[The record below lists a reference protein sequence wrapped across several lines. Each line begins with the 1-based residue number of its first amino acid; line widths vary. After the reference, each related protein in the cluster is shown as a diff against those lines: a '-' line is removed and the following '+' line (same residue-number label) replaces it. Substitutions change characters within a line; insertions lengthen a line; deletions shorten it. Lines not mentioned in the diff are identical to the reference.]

1 MKRTKTKHNKI
12 NCRKAKGIT
21 LVALVITI
29 VILIILA
36 TVTINVA
43 FGDGG
48 LIQRAQQAKN
58 LTEEATLKEQ
68 ETLNE
73 VMSEY
78 ANIMAEDSEIQEPVV
93 PTIPST
99 VEEAKQDKTVFPE
112 KTPIQDEK
120 GNTIVVPEGFK
131 LAEDSGD
138 TVQQGIV
145 IEDAFSEDANVR
157 GSQYVW
163 IPVGKFIK
171 DDGTESNEIVLGR
184 YTFNTSNGTPTLQQA
199 AYTNDNP
206 TNYTQSVVIDSYYSE
221 LSTYREGTASM
232 SSDGLNATAYEL
244 DKWVNSVKENGGYYI
259 GRYEASYASGS
270 STSNYKAASKISKNF
285 SDFSMSYSSGTLWN
299 NIIQLDASKVAIN
312 TYKNSSNGVR
322 SDLMNSYAWDT
333 AIVYIQEAGNTNYAN
348 QKGIDINTSLTNTGT
363 KQDEVCKI
371 NDMASNCV
379 EWTTEYSSGAN
390 NGYGYPCV
398 TRGSVFIFSNGF
410 TASRFY
416 RYATYSDPFGLSF
429 RLSLYLV

>member
-1 MKRTKTKHNKI
+1 M
-12 NCRKAKGIT
+12 
-21 LVALVITI
+21 
-29 VILIILA
+29 
-36 TVTINVA
+36 
-43 FGDGG
+43 D
-48 LIQRAQQAKN
+48 
-58 LTEEATLKEQ
+58 
-68 ETLNE
+68 
-73 VMSEY
+73 EY

-221 LSTYREGTASM
+221 LSTYREGTAS
-232 SSDGLNATAYEL
+232 SGTDGLNATAYEL
-244 DKWVNSVKENGGYYI
+244 DKWVESVKENGGYYI

-270 STSNYKAASKISKNF
+270 STSDYKAASKISKNF
-285 SDFSMSYSSGTLWN
+285 SEDSMSYTSKTLWN
-299 NIIQLDASKVAIN
+299 YIIQLDASKVAIN

-348 QKGIDINTSLTNTGT
+348 KTSVNSSLANTGAN
-363 KQDEVCKI
+363 KDEVCKI
-371 NDMASNCV
+371 NDMASNCY
-379 EWTTEYSSGAN
+379 EWTTEYSSSAS
-390 NGYGYPCV
+390 NGYAYPCV
-398 TRGSVFIFSNGF
+398 ARGGYFLGSTGY
-410 TASRFY
+410 TAFRGYTDAS
-416 RYATYSDPFGLSF
+416 YSGLNYCISF

>member
-1 MKRTKTKHNKI
+1 M
-12 NCRKAKGIT
+12 
-21 LVALVITI
+21 
-29 VILIILA
+29 
-36 TVTINVA
+36 
-43 FGDGG
+43 D
-48 LIQRAQQAKN
+48 
-58 LTEEATLKEQ
+58 
-68 ETLNE
+68 
-73 VMSEY
+73 EY
-78 ANIMAEDSEIQEPVV
+78 ANIMAQDSEIQEPIV
-93 PTIPST
+93 PEEPSE
-99 VEEAKQDKTVFPE
+99 VEQAKNDQTVFDT

-145 IEDAFSEDANVR
+145 IEDAFSEDENVR

-184 YTFNTSNGTPTLQQA
+184 YTFNRSNGTPTLQQA
-199 AYTNDNP
+199 AYTDDNP
-206 TNYTQSVVIDSYYSE
+206 TNYTQSVEIDPDYSE
-221 LSTYREGTASM
+221 LSTYRVGTAS
-232 SSDGLNATAYEL
+232 SGTDGLNATAYEL
-244 DKWVNSVKENGGYYI
+244 DKWVESVKANGGYYI

-270 STSNYKAASKISKNF
+270 STSDYKAASKISTSYKT
-285 SDFSMSYSSGTLWN
+285 SMSYKSGTLWN
-299 NIIQLDASKVAIN
+299 DITQLDASKVAIN

-348 QKGIDINTSLTNTGT
+348 QKGTDINTSLTNTGT

-371 NDMASNCV
+371 NDMASNCY
-379 EWTTEYSSGAN
+379 EWTTEYFSDTDGIRAF
-390 NGYGYPCV
+390 PCV
-398 TRGSVFIFSNGF
+398 NRGGVYSNSRPY
-410 TASRFY
+410 TADRDYST
-416 RYATYSDPFGLSF
+416 ATSSSNYISF

>member
-1 MKRTKTKHNKI
+1 MERTKTKHNKI

-184 YTFNTSNGTPTLQQA
+184 YTFANDENGTPTLQQA

-221 LSTYREGTASM
+221 LSTYRVGTASTGT
-232 SSDGLNATAYEL
+232 DGLNATAYEL
-244 DKWVNSVKENGGYYI
+244 DKWIDSVKSNGGYYI
-259 GRYEASYASGS
+259 GRYEASYASGNS
-270 STSNYKAASKISKNF
+270 ADNYKAASKESTGY
-285 SDFSMSYSSGTLWN
+285 STSSMSYNPGTLWN
-299 NIIQLDASKVAIN
+299 YITQPAASKVWRQ
-312 TYKNSSNGVR
+312 V
-322 SDLMNSYAWDT
+322 
-333 AIVYIQEAGNTNYAN
+333 Q
-348 QKGIDINTSLTNTGT
+348 
-363 KQDEVCKI
+363 
-371 NDMASNCV
+371 
-379 EWTTEYSSGAN
+379 
-390 NGYGYPCV
+390 
-398 TRGSVFIFSNGF
+398 
-410 TASRFY
+410 
-416 RYATYSDPFGLSF
+416 
-429 RLSLYLV
+429 

>member
-1 MKRTKTKHNKI
+1 MEMKRIKSI
-12 NCRKAKGIT
+12 EERGIT

-36 TVTINVA
+36 TVTINAA
-43 FGDGG
+43 FGEGG
-48 LIQRAQQAKN
+48 IIKRAQQAKE
-58 LTEEATLKEQ
+58 LTEQATKEEQ
-68 ETLNE
+68 ERLNSL
-73 VMSEY
+73 VDEY
-78 ANIMAEDSEIQEPVV
+78 ANIMAQDSEIQEPIV
-93 PTIPST
+93 PEEPSE
-99 VEEAKQDKTVFPE
+99 VEQAKNDQTVFDT

-184 YTFNTSNGTPTLQQA
+184 YTFNTLNGTPTLQQA

-206 TNYTQSVVIDSYYSE
+206 TNYTQSVVINSYYSE
-221 LSTYREGTASM
+221 LSTYREGTAS
-232 SSDGLNATAYEL
+232 SRTDGLNATAYEL

-285 SDFSMSYSSGTLWN
+285 SEDSMSYTSKTLWN
-299 NIIQLDASKVAIN
+299 YITQLDASKVAIN

-348 QKGIDINTSLTNTGT
+348 KTSVNSSLANTGAN
-363 KQDEVCKI
+363 KDEVCKI
-371 NDMASNCV
+371 NDMASNCY
-379 EWTTEYSSGAN
+379 EWTTEYSSNAGSFSA
-390 NGYGYPCV
+390 GPCVRRGGYYGY
-398 TRGSVFIFSNGF
+398 SNDY
-410 TASRFY
+410 TARRNNY
-416 RYATYSDPFGLSF
+416 NATSSYSSHSF

>member
-1 MKRTKTKHNKI
+1 
-12 NCRKAKGIT
+12 
-21 LVALVITI
+21 
-29 VILIILA
+29 
-36 TVTINVA
+36 
-43 FGDGG
+43 
-48 LIQRAQQAKN
+48 
-58 LTEEATLKEQ
+58 
-68 ETLNE
+68 
-73 VMSEY
+73 
-78 ANIMAEDSEIQEPVV
+78 MAEDAEITEPGENPGGDEPEDPT

-99 VEEAKQDKTVFPE
+99 VEEAKQDGTVYDE
-112 KTPIQDEK
+112 KTTIEDEK

-131 LAEDSGD
+131 LANDSGD

-145 IEDAFSEDANVR
+145 IEDAFSEDENVR

-184 YTFNTSNGTPTLQQA
+184 YTFANDENGTPQLKQA
-199 AYTNDNP
+199 AYTDDNP

-221 LSTYREGTASM
+221 LSTYRKGTAS
-232 SSDGLNATAYEL
+232 SSTDGLNATAYEL

-285 SDFSMSYSSGTLWN
+285 SEDSMSYKSGTLWN
-299 NIIQLDASKVAIN
+299 NITQLGASKVAIN

-348 QKGIDINTSLTNTGT
+348 KTSVNSSLANTGAN
-363 KQDEVCKI
+363 KDEVCKI

-379 EWTTEYSSGAN
+379 EWTTEYSSNASN
-390 NGYGYPCV
+390 YYAFPCV
-398 TRGSVFIFSNGF
+398 LRGGNYSN
-410 TASRFY
+410 SS
-416 RYATYSDPFGLSF
+416 RYAAYRNFYGATDSTYSISF